1 MGPASFIITPMA
13 EAAADGEESL
23 EGNGEVLDENALT
36 GEYSEA
42 FSPEEPA
49 GDSMGRVLS

>member
-1 MGPASFIITPMA
+1 MGKK
-13 EAAADGEESL
+13 SL

-42 FSPEEPA
+42 LSPEEPA